1 MSQEQSQCVN
11 GVCWIDKKE
20 TAATAAAPNVA
31 RSVRYLTEFRKQLV
45 AFLDELIQQFP
56 TETDLIVARIFI
68 KDRANVEDLMGR
80 FIRDILPHRERVQQ
94 RDSSFFLEHSL
105 LYSDAASDKVD
116 HFQALWKSDRL
127 DEQDRDAVW
136 RWMDVFVRMAQRYAT
151 QFGYVSGWAKPTAA
165 VQK

>member
-1 MSQEQSQCVN
+1 MAQEQSQCVN
-11 GVCWIDKKE
+11 GVCWIGKKE
-20 TAATAAAPNVA
+20 TASAPNVA

-136 RWMDVFVRMAQRYAT
+136 RWMDVFVRMAQRYVT
-151 QFGYVSGWAKPTAA
+151 QFGDVPGWAKPTA
-165 VQK
+165 VFS